1 VRQHWPHLSPACLL
15 LRVQVLRIVLA
26 CLPPLLISL
35 VGDGINVVLS
45 GCIRGAG
52 KQALGS
58 LVNLGSF
65 WCFGLPLS
73 ALLALRWGWGAPGLW
88 WGMAVTSS
96 VQAAVLAGVT
106 CCMDWRGEAARS
118 KRLVRS
124 QSSSHGGG
132 G

>member
-1 VRQHWPHLSPACLL
+1 
-15 LRVQVLRIVLA
+15 VQVLSIVLA

-35 VGDGINVVLS
+35 AGDGVNVVLS
-45 GCIRGAG
+45 GCMRGAG

-73 ALLALRWGWGAPGLW
+73 GLLALHLGWGAPGLW

-96 VQAAVLAGVT
+96 VQAAVLGGVT
-106 CCMDWRGEAARS
+106 CCLDWQGEAARS
-118 KRLVRS
+118 KQLVRS

-132 G
+132 GA

>member
-1 VRQHWPHLSPACLL
+1 
-15 LRVQVLRIVLA
+15 VQVISIVLA

-35 VGDGINVVLS
+35 AGDSINVVLS

-73 ALLALRWGWGAPGLW
+73 ALLALHLGWGAPGLW

-96 VQAAVLAGVT
+96 VQAAVLGGVT
-106 CCMDWRGEAARS
+106 CCMDWQGEAVRS

-132 G
+132 A